1 MKHQTQRAIKEQH
14 RRIAIANIKGLLKQE
29 KVKEAIECAE
39 IAGISPK
46 EFGEIVR
53 ETNNINTTLKTQRL

>member
-39 IAGISPK
+39 IAGITPK

-53 ETNNINTTLKTQRL
+53 ETNN